1 MLGVATVVVIGL
13 LGREVAGDRAGLLA
27 AGIAALYP
35 NLWVNDGIIMS
46 ESVTA
51 LLVASVLLG
60 VYAYIRK
67 PRMKLAALLGA
78 LCGLA
83 LLTRGELGLLF
94 LVVAA
99 AVLLARESDA
109 RAKYRALGIAALTAS
124 LLVGPWVAYN
134 LTRFEKPVFVSAN
147 VGGSLCGGNND
158 LAYFGPRVGL
168 WIREGCPA
176 PEEPPRDQSD
186 LSSYWTRT
194 SLDYARDHAGRLPV
208 VVLARVGRVWSVYAP
223 GQMVTFDE
231 GEGRPRAVSWAGLVA
246 FAILLVPAG
255 YGFVV
260 LGRRKTPRYPL
271 AAMFVLV
278 TFTAAVFFGIDRY
291 RVPAEVALVVLAAV
305 GIDAFLDRRR
315 GGAADHT
322 LASAS
327 SR

>member
-1 MLGVATVVVIGL
+1 M
-13 LGREVAGDRAGLLA
+13 RAR
-27 AGIAALYP
+27 
-35 NLWVNDGIIMS
+35 S
-46 ESVTA
+46 T
-51 LLVASVLLG
+51 
-60 VYAYIRK
+60 
-67 PRMKLAALLGA
+67 
-78 LCGLA
+78 
-83 LLTRGELGLLF
+83 
-94 LVVAA
+94 
-99 AVLLARESDA
+99 A
-109 RAKYRALGIAALTAS
+109 RAGIAALTAS

-194 SLDYARDHAGRLPV
+194 SLDYARPRGPTPGCRAGAGRSGVERLRTGPDGDV
-208 VVLARVGRVWSVYAP
+208 RRRRGPTHAWCRGP
-223 GQMVTFDE
+223 GSWRSRSCSS
-231 GEGRPRAVSWAGLVA
+231 RPGTASLCSGAAKHRGIRWPPCSCSS
-246 FAILLVPAG
+246 
-255 YGFVV
+255 
-260 LGRRKTPRYPL
+260 RSPR
-271 AAMFVLV
+271 
-278 TFTAAVFFGIDRY
+278 AVFFGIDRY
-291 RVPAEVALVVLAAV
+291 RVPVEVALVVLAAV